1 MIKVRWYSN
10 MTWLYLDLTC
20 LASLE
25 ARVQTCVNVK
35 ITRIGSICQRQ
46 LCHQL
51 RAVLPQVLC
60 AGLRAII
67 KSASRTARQV

>member
-1 MIKVRWYSN
+1 
-10 MTWLYLDLTC
+10 MTWLYLDLTF

-25 ARVQTCVNVK
+25 ARVQACVNIK

-51 RAVLPQVLC
+51 RAVLPQVLR
-60 AGLRAII
+60 AGLQSINQ
-67 KSASRTARQV
+67 SASRQV

>member
-1 MIKVRWYSN
+1 

-25 ARVQTCVNVK
+25 ARVQACVNVK

-51 RAVLPQVLC
+51 RAVLPQVLR
-60 AGLRAII
+60 AGLRAINQQAGQPDRCEGT
-67 KSASRTARQV
+67 S